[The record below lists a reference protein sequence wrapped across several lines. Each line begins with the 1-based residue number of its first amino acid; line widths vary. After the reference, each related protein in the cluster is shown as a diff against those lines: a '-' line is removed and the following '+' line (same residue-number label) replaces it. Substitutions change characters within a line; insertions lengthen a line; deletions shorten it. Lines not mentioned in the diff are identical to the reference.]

1 VPILGDTR
9 ETLANH
15 LSQVVGIPFK
25 PNEPDTISPPIG
37 FIRPASPFADYR
49 RAAGRSTLALYRF
62 EILVLVARI
71 ADTTAHDRLNELAS
85 ADGPLITGINSARMF
100 RGPCVATEGTNFG
113 PATVGG
119 ATYLGVLVQAE
130 VLN

>member
-1 VPILGDTR
+1 MGIFGDTR
-9 ETLANH
+9 ELLADH
-15 LSQVVGIPFK
+15 LSSVVGIPFK
-25 PNEPDTISPPIG
+25 PSEPDTISPPIG
-37 FIRPASPFADYR
+37 FIRPASPFANYQQR
-49 RAAGRSTLALYRF
+49 TGRSTLALYRF
-62 EILVLVARI
+62 EVLVLVARL

-85 ADGPLITGINSARMF
+85 ADGPLIMGINSARMF
-100 RGPCVATEGTNFG
+100 RGPCTATEGSNFG